1 MSIIL
6 KLENVIKMYGDGVR
20 AINGISFS
28 VEKDEHTFICGVPGS
43 GKRALMRMI
52 AGMDTPSSGSINV
65 LNEDVN
71 RMNEKDA
78 STFRNRNIGAIF
90 NEPGLMERLN
100 VLENIALPL
109 VMQRVPR
116 ARRKKQAKEQL
127 AALGLEHIAYAYPMH
142 LSKYEAIMVSIA
154 RALITQPMILL
165 IYDIT
170 VGLSEKESADI
181 NGVINVL
188 SKYAEQTIIGF
199 SSIDEDMLFAHKRIR
214 LSRGKIQE
222 DRS

>member
-1 MSIIL
+1 MSEIL
-6 KLENVIKMYGDGVR
+6 KLENVTKMYEDGVR
-20 AINGISFS
+20 AINDISFS

-43 GKRALMRMI
+43 GKRTLMRMI
-52 AGMDTPSSGSINV
+52 AGMDTASSGSINV

-71 RMNEKDA
+71 RMNENES
-78 STFRNRNIGAIF
+78 STFRNRNIGAILK
-90 NEPGLMERLN
+90 EPGLMERLN

-109 VMQRVPR
+109 VVRRVPR
-116 ARRKKQAKEQL
+116 ALRRQQAKEQL
-127 AALGLEHIAYAYPMH
+127 VALGIKHIAHAYPMH
-142 LSKYEAIMVSIA
+142 LSKYQAIMVSIA

-188 SKYAEQTIIGF
+188 SKYSDQTIIGF
-199 SSIDEDMLFAHKRIR
+199 SSNDDDMPFAHKRIR
-214 LSRGKIQE
+214 LNRGRIQE